1 MIFARMGYARFLIGK
16 TISYVLALFAS
27 VSLLYI
33 GIYPTLQK
41 VIEAQADEAA
51 SEFQRNLVKGHS
63 DLTLAQI
70 TTAVATYKANYLS
83 AFGFSQPFPVKFSLQ
98 MLNLFE
104 FHLGS
109 AFFLQAPDGSKQVTE
124 LIVAYLPN
132 TVILFT
138 SGTILVV
145 AVGTILGLLAARSA
159 GGKFDR
165 SIPIIAV
172 IHSSLPVFWIGFV
185 LIAYFAYTLN
195 VLPSG
200 GITSVPPP
208 TGFLAQSTD
217 FLAHL
222 TLPLLSFFIVSVGG
236 FAYVVRSLVVST
248 MGEDFVTTARARGM
262 SERRVIFKHVLRTVS
277 PSIATQTILAV
288 AGSFG
293 GAITLEVVFR
303 WPGLGFLTFA
313 AINQS
318 DLPVIIGST
327 FILTIIL
334 FVGLWLGE
342 VAYSFLDPRIQTG
355 A

>member
-1 MIFARMGYARFLIGK
+1 MGYARFIIGK
-16 TISYVLALFAS
+16 TISYVLALFAA
-27 VSLLYI
+27 VSFLYV

-41 VIEAQADEAA
+41 VILGSADEAA
-51 SEFQRNLVKGHS
+51 SEFQRNLVKSHS
-63 DLTLAQI
+63 DLTLQQI
-70 TTAVATYKANYLS
+70 QQAVATYKANYLS
-83 AFGFSQPFPVKFSLQ
+83 AFGFNQPLPVKFGLQ

-109 AFFLQAPDGSKQVTE
+109 AFFLQSPTGSKQVISI
-124 LIVAYLPN
+124 IVAYLPN
-132 TVILFT
+132 TIVLFT
-138 SGTILVV
+138 TGTLIVV
-145 AVGTILGLLAARSA
+145 AVGAVLGLLAAKSA

-172 IHSSLPVFWIGFV
+172 IHSSIPAFWIGFV
-185 LIAYFAYTLN
+185 LIAYFAYTIN

-200 GITSVPPP
+200 GISSIPPP
-208 TGFLAQSTD
+208 TAILPHFAD

-262 SERRVIFKHVLRTVS
+262 SERRLLFRHVLRTAS
-277 PSIATQTILAV
+277 PGIATQTILAV

-313 AINQS
+313 AISQN
-318 DLPVIIGST
+318 DLPVIVGST

-334 FVGLWLGE
+334 FLGLYIGE
-342 VAYSFLDPRIQTG
+342 LTYGFLDPRIKTG
-355 A
+355 D